1 MMIRRA
7 LLMFLALL
15 SLSAVAQAEP
25 SGAPETDS
33 DIGDFDIVEADIFRL
48 QVAMGSGQLSAR
60 NLVERYLARIERD
73 NDRLNAIREVNAG
86 ALNRA
91 IALDAER
98 QSRGPRGPLH
108 GIPLIVKDNFQTADM
123 VTTAGSVLFAEFQP
137 DGDATQI
144 ARLRA
149 AGAIILGKANMHE
162 FALGITAQGSAFGQV
177 SNPYDLTRNAGD
189 GAAAAVAANLAAAG
203 MGTDSCG
210 SLRIAAAHN
219 ALVTLRGTQGIS
231 SRAGIVPVSR
241 NQDIAGPLARSVS
254 DLALLLDATVGFD
267 SADRQTALSLG
278 HVPDSYLRGL
288 DIAGLD
294 GARIGVLEDLL
305 LRDPE
310 DTEVVAVMG
319 SAISQMQAA
328 GAEFERI
335 KAPEVLALMDSRVD
349 GFFVLAHDFRTD
361 MEAYLDAQRDRP
373 VEDVADILARGQHH
387 SSIDDSL
394 RLAQAMERGSEGE
407 YLAELQ
413 HRQMFREVVLAIMA
427 RNRLDALLYPA
438 VRQKAA
444 PLSQNQPGSNCRLS
458 ANTGLPAITLPAGFT
473 PDGMPVGL
481 ELLGPAWSEAKLLS
495 LAFSVEQQL
504 DLRRPPPVM
513 PPLPAMPPAI
523 NPSLELIPSDQPATP
538 GS

>member
-1 MMIRRA
+1 MMRRCVPIV
-7 LLMFLALL
+7 LLVL
-15 SLSAVAQAEP
+15 SSVWAMGQPED
-25 SGAPETDS
+25 SGASSSSRTAADAA
-33 DIGDFDIVEADIFRL
+33 DAADFDIVEADILRL
-48 QVAMGSGQLSAR
+48 QVAMGSGRIDAR

-73 NDRLNAIREVNAG
+73 NGRLNAIREVNPG

-91 IALDAER
+91 TALDAER
-98 QSRGPRGPLH
+98 QNRGPRGPLH
-108 GIPLIVKDNFQTADM
+108 GIPIIVKDNFQTADM
-123 VTTAGSVLFAEFQP
+123 VTTAGSELFADFQP
-137 DGDATQI
+137 ERDATQI

-177 SNPYDLTRNAGD
+177 SNPYDLSRNAGD
-189 GAAAAVAANLAAAG
+189 GVAAAIAANLAAAG

-210 SLRIAAAHN
+210 ALRISAAHN
-219 ALVTLRGTQGIS
+219 SLVTLRGTQGLS
-231 SRAGIVPVSR
+231 SRAGIVPVSH
-241 NQDIAGPLARSVS
+241 NQDIAGPIARSVS

-267 SADRQTALSLG
+267 SADRQTARSLG
-278 HVPDSYLRGL
+278 QVPDSYLHGL
-288 DIAGLD
+288 DIAALD

-310 DTEVVAVMG
+310 DTEVVAVIG

-335 KAPEVLALMDSRVD
+335 KAPEVLALMGSRVD

-373 VEDVADILARGQHH
+373 VEDVADILARGEHH
-387 SSIDDSL
+387 ASIDDSL

-427 RNRLDALLYPA
+427 RNRLDALVYPA

-444 PLSQNQPGSNCRLS
+444 PLGESQPGSNCRLS
-458 ANTGLPAITLPAGFT
+458 ANTGLPAIALPAGFT
-473 PDGMPVGL
+473 PDGLPVGL
-481 ELLGPAWSEAKLLS
+481 ELLGPAWSEARLLS
-495 LAFSVEQQL
+495 LAFSVEHQL
-504 DLRRPPPVM
+504 DLRRPPPVR
-513 PPLPAMPPAI
+513 PPPI
-523 NPSLELIPSDQPATP
+523 NPSLELVPLDELVTP
-538 GS
+538 ES